1 MAFLKIDGVD
11 IPTPDSCTLTEYDLD
26 SAQSGRPESGVMFR
40 ERVRAKIISLDS
52 LEWSNLSPEEATLIR
67 TALLPLSVSV
77 TVCVPWGETTRTMY
91 AGDLKWEPAFITGG
105 DGVTHKRWNLQTKLS
120 EK

>member
-40 ERVRAKIISLDS
+40 ERVRAKIISRG
-52 LEWSNLSPEEATLIR
+52 R
-67 TALLPLSVSV
+67 TFHPRRQRSSGQP
-77 TVCVPWGETTRTMY
+77 CCR
-91 AGDLKWEPAFITGG
+91 
-105 DGVTHKRWNLQTKLS
+105 
-120 EK
+120 